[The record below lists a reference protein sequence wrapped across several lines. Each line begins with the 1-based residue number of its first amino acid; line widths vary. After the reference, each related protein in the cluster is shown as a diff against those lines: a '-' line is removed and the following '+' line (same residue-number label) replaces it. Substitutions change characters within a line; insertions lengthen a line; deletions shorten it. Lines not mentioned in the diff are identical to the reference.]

1 MIFLQRQTYPGAP
14 KTRARHKPHARS
26 RRKLRLVLFV
36 LFWIFLISGFGGV
49 ILTQAEKRG
58 RYISEIAQARQELE
72 RLRRLSQDLEDEIRF
87 NTGDRAVEKAA
98 RDQLGLV
105 YPDEIIFETD

>member
-1 MIFLQRQTYPGAP
+1 MM
-14 KTRARHKPHARS
+14 HKQRS

-36 LFWIFLISGFGGV
+36 TFWIILVASFGGV

-58 RYISEIAQARQELE
+58 RYASEITRAGQELD
-72 RLRRLSQDLEDEIRF
+72 RLRQLSHDLENEVRF
-87 NTGDRAVEKAA
+87 NTGDKAIEKAA

-105 YPDEIIFETD
+105 YPDEIIFETE